1 LRKKTT
7 LTLSLGQDNDT
18 DDSQFRGRLKKLLLY
33 RLIFAVFFLLLTL
46 VVQSRRNADLLSA
59 HFHPLYIF
67 SCILFLFTIFGAL
80 SLNRVRR
87 LVQFACL
94 QILFDLGAVTVLVY
108 MTGGIESSFSFLY
121 MLVILSSALLL
132 YRRGSLLTASAC
144 ALVYGLLL
152 DLQYFGWISPLQL
165 VAGSGQERDSGTYFF
180 YILMNTAGFLLL
192 GFLAGYLAEE
202 LQRSSLRVR
211 ERERDFSKLS
221 TLHRSIVESMSSGL
235 LTVDLNGR
243 IIFANNAAQEILGI
257 KSGVIAGRSLTEL
270 FQSIE
275 ISKLPGSDGAR
286 DRRAPGRM
294 ETDYTLPS
302 GIQITLGYSASI
314 LQNENGETFGWT
326 IIFTDLTKLKAIE
339 EHIQRMER
347 LVLAGRMAAEIAH
360 EIKNPLAA
368 MSGAMQ
374 MLRGEI
380 GENALNKKLMGIVQR
395 EIERINSLV
404 TEFLWM
410 AKGSPKSAQVED
422 VAICSVIEE
431 IIALLRAKKQV
442 SSSHTI
448 RTDFHTKPLIA
459 IDPHHFHRVLWN
471 LLVNALEAM
480 PQGGEL
486 SIAVNLQ
493 VSPDNQMRPIRIDI
507 GDNGCGIPEDVFKRI
522 FDPFFTTKTN
532 GTGLGL
538 SIVYQLVEK
547 AGGGIEVSRPQAG
560 TGTVFSLFFPPSPSF
575 SLAK

>member
-1 LRKKTT
+1 MAP
-7 LTLSLGQDNDT
+7 LTLRQDNDS
-18 DDSQFRGRLKKLLLY
+18 DDSRFRGKLKKLLLY
-33 RLIFAVFFLLLTL
+33 RLILAVFFLILTL
-46 VVQSRRNADLLSA
+46 AVQSRRNADLLSA
-59 HFHPLYIF
+59 HLHPIYIF

-80 SLNRVRR
+80 SLERVRR
-87 LVQFACL
+87 LKQFACL

-121 MLVILSSALLL
+121 MLVIISSALLL

-152 DLQYFGWISPLQL
+152 DLQYFGWICPLQL
-165 VAGSGQERDSGTYFF
+165 VASTGQERDSGTYFF
-180 YILMNTAGFLLL
+180 YILTNTAGFLLL
-192 GFLAGYLAEE
+192 GFLAGYLTEE

-211 ERERDFSKLS
+211 EGERDLSKLA
-221 TLHRSIVESMSSGL
+221 TLHRSIVQSMSSGL
-235 LTVDLNGR
+235 LTVDLNER
-243 IIFANNAAQEILGI
+243 IIFSNNAAQEILGI
-257 KSGVIAGRSLTEL
+257 KSGDISGRFLTEL
-270 FQSIE
+270 FRAID
-275 ISKLPGSDGAR
+275 ISRLPRNDEAEGQKA
-286 DRRAPGRM
+286 AGRM
-294 ETDYTLPS
+294 ETDYAHPS
-302 GIQITLGYSASI
+302 GIQVTLGYSASV
-314 LQNENGETFGWT
+314 LQNENGETFGWI
-326 IIFTDLTKLKAIE
+326 IIFIDLTKLKAIE

-347 LVLAGRMAAEIAH
+347 LVLAGRLAAEIAH

-395 EIERINSLV
+395 EIERINALV

-442 SSSHTI
+442 TASHTI
-448 RTDFHTKPLIA
+448 RTDFLTRPLIA
-459 IDPHHFHRVLWN
+459 IDPHHLHQVLWN

-480 PQGGEL
+480 PEGGEL
-486 SIAVNLQ
+486 SISVNLREP
-493 VSPDNQMRPIRIDI
+493 PDKPMRPIRIDI
-507 GDNGCGIPEDVFKRI
+507 GDTGCGIPEGAVKRI
-522 FDPFFTTKTN
+522 FDPFFTTKTS

-547 AGGGIEVSRPQAG
+547 AGGGIEVSRSQSG
-560 TGTVFSLFFPPSPSF
+560 TGTIFSLFFPPSQSF